1 MEMMYFQTQWRVHT
15 DFRVLLITIK
25 AILSLILNLK
35 SCTFF
40 FGWMWRLG
48 PHQSGTSLSCTIHD
62 FQVVLGFHDIMTPR
76 WGSQIAWSSEK
87 RRFCCTV
94 RKIGCDFH
102 SGSLV
107 KVEAISWKFVF
118 DEGCISVLKCSNH
131 LVSREKVERPRPCN
145 WAKRCKS
152 ITIWL

>member
-1 MEMMYFQTQWRVHT
+1 MYFQMQWRVHT
-15 DFRVLLITIK
+15 DFHVLLITIE

-48 PHQSGTSLSCTIHD
+48 PHQSGPHFHAQSMTSKWYLDS
-62 FQVVLGFHDIMTPR
+62 MTSWPPD

-102 SGSLV
+102 SRSLV

-131 LVSREKVERPRPCN
+131 LVSREKVERPRPRN